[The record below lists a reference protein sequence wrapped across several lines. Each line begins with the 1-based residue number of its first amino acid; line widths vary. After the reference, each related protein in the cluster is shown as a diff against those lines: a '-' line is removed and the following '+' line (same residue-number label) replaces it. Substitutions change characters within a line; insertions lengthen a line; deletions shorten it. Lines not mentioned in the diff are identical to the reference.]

1 MASMIAANR
10 LKVAFDEGRQAFG
23 CWQMIPG
30 SNVSRT
36 LARTGVDWVLVDQ
49 EHGNIDGAWD
59 FLPSHSFLHAA
70 WIGGALNSV
79 MPKSNCIS

>member
-1 MASMIAANR
+1 MASMKAANR
-10 LKVAFDEGRQAFG
+10 LMVALKGASPAFG

-49 EHGNIDGAWD
+49 EHGNIDGQ
-59 FLPSHSFLHAA
+59 SNVSTSS
-70 WIGGALNSV
+70 SV
-79 MPKSNCIS
+79 AVRSRPISVKSGIHDHMKQPG

>member
-1 MASMIAANR
+1 MASSISMRETNR
-10 LKVAFDEGRQAFG
+10 LKVAFDEGKPAFG

-49 EHGNIDGAWD
+49 EHGNIDGVCRD
-59 FLPSHSFLHAA
+59 FFSCFVYCCFD
-70 WIGGALNSV
+70 IFVVVN
-79 MPKSNCIS
+79 IE

>member
-1 MASMIAANR
+1 MASTMQGANR
-10 LKVAFDEGRQAFG
+10 LRVVLGEGAPAFG

-49 EHGNIDGAWD
+49 EHGNIDGQCA
-59 FLPSHSFLHAA
+59 FNRLR
-70 WIGGALNSV
+70 
-79 MPKSNCIS
+79 